1 VVQRNSDR
9 ALTFGASW
17 YPNRYLKIQFNVVRE
32 EIADPAEGPLRLQP
46 AFWSKVIR
54 FQTGF

>member
-1 VVQRNSDR
+1 VRVPD
-9 ALTFGASW
+9 GAACCVCA
-17 YPNRYLKIQFNVVRE
+17 IQFNVVRE